1 MMFLILQMKMPPIL
15 KGAGLSP
22 PHRGRWCWL
31 AAHRPGQCWVGC
43 ESFLITGAGCH
54 LPWASGK
61 VLSVLETREEIQNV
75 GMELTPCPPVRHA
88 PDFKDASLS
97 SFPTLHTIL
106 TWKGRKKKHL
116 KCFETFLFLGFLF
129 SDHVTS

>member
-1 MMFLILQMKMPPIL
+1 MFLILQMKMPPIL
-15 KGAGLSP
+15 KGGSALP
-22 PHRGRWCWL
+22 PHEEGGARLAFVAQGSAGWDARVFPNYWCRL
-31 AAHRPGQCWVGC
+31 PISPGLQ
-43 ESFLITGAGCH
+43 ERSFLS
-54 LPWASGK
+54 LR
-61 VLSVLETREEIQNV
+61 REEIQNV

-88 PDFKDASLS
+88 PDFKNASLS
-97 SFPTLHTIL
+97 AFRHFTIL